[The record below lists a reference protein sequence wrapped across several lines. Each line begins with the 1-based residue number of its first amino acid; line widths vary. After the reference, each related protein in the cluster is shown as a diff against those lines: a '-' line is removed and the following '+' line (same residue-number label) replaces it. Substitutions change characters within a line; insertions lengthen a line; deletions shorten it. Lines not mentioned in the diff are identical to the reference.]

1 VEGVVRVLSKRI
13 KELRGRIPDYT
24 TVWERAIKIP
34 PSIDKTIDDYVD
46 GVIIVVD
53 STGLKVY
60 DRGEW
65 VRELYGPKVW
75 RKRGFIKMHVSFD
88 KEISY
93 RVGEIRGVE
102 EG

>member
-1 VEGVVRVLSKRI
+1 MRELNGRV
-13 KELRGRIPDYT
+13 PDYT
-24 TVWERAIKIP
+24 TVWERAVKIP
-34 PSIDKTIDDYVD
+34 PSIDKTLDDYVD
-46 GVIIVVD
+46 GVILVVD

-60 DRGEW
+60 NRGEW
-65 VRELYGPKVW
+65 VREIYYPKVKK
-75 RKRGFIKMHVSFD
+75 KRGFIKMHVIFD